1 MKLIKKWFLTLS
13 LGTSLVVLA
22 ACGGTDESADTENT
36 DPETQEE
43 APAAEGEEGAEQPQM
58 PEPDLEGIPDVV
70 AEVNG
75 EEVSK
80 EEFETAYTGQFQQVA
95 MQAQMSGQEVDQNE
109 LKQQLA
115 EGLVGQKLLVQE
127 VENQNLTASE
137 EEVNQTLDE
146 MAQQNGLESKDE
158 FLAALNEQGMP
169 EDEVMSEIETQVK
182 VDQLVAEAAGDTN
195 PTDEEL
201 ETVYEQ
207 VKAQQE
213 QMGGEE
219 EIASFDELRPELEA
233 QVKAQKEGEAT
244 QNLVAELREDADVTI
259 NL

>member
-1 MKLIKKWFLTLS
+1 MIKKWFLTLS

-22 ACGGTDESADTENT
+22 ACGGADESAENENT
-36 DPETQEE
+36 DPETQQE
-43 APAAEGEEGAEQPQM
+43 APEEGSEESAEQPQM
-58 PEPDLEGIPDVV
+58 PEPDLAGIPDVV

-80 EEFETAYTGQFQQVA
+80 EEFEAAYTGQFQQVA

-137 EEVNQTLDE
+137 EEVNEALDE
-146 MAQQNGLESKDE
+146 LAQQNGLESKDE
-158 FLAALNEQGMP
+158 FLAALNEQGMA
-169 EDEVMSEIETQVK
+169 EDEVMSQIETQVK
-182 VDQLVAEAAGDTN
+182 VDQLVADAAGDTT
-195 PTDEEL
+195 PTNEEL
-201 ETVYEQ
+201 ETLYEQ

-219 EIASFDELRPELEA
+219 EVPSFDELKPELEA
-233 QVKAQKEGEAT
+233 QVKSQKEGEAT
-244 QNLVAELREDADVTI
+244 QNLVAELRENADVTI